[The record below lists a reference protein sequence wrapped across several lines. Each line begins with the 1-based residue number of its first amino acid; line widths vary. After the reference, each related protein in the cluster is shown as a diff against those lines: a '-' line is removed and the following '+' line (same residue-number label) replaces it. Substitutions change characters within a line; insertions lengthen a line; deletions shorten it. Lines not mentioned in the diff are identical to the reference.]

1 MTKLL
6 PDKARGLWGLTSAWQ
21 RSQQKWL
28 LRRQEK
34 REKSLQA
41 AGQKEASCQN
51 CGETM
56 KGPFCYA
63 CGQKDHELRRPW
75 WSLFNDVMDEF
86 LSTDSRIIRT
96 ILVLVVMPGMLTRD
110 YLDGHRARYVTPM
123 KLYLITTLVFFVLLE
138 ISNVALVQIQLER
151 KPASGNHAIAE
162 QVRSDVQGL
171 TISNIDELPDDER
184 LKVQDALAAT
194 GLDTKSV
201 KQRIQAAGEATVEK
215 PTQDQDWDL
224 KIVMFMPLIENATN
238 IEMAN
243 EIQSSEDIGL
253 ITTGED
259 QALGVAFKDAARAI
273 LAEPTLLNDTFNTWL
288 PRAMLVLVPIFAL
301 MLRTMHW
308 GQRRYYINQ
317 MIFSLHFHT
326 FVFILMM
333 PMMIIVP
340 RLGNEFAGQF
350 FTVSVVVWLLVAL
363 KVAQRQGWI
372 RTIFKFLWLWINYL
386 VVVFVTMA
394 AVLIIGLVDF

>member
-1 MTKLL
+1 
-6 PDKARGLWGLTSAWQ
+6 
-21 RSQQKWL
+21 
-28 LRRQEK
+28 
-34 REKSLQA
+34 
-41 AGQKEASCQN
+41 
-51 CGETM
+51 
-56 KGPFCYA
+56 
-63 CGQKDHELRRPW
+63 
-75 WSLFNDVMDEF
+75 MDEF

-151 KPASGNHAIAE
+151 KPASDNHAIAD
-162 QVRSDVQGL
+162 QVLSDVQGL

-201 KQRIQAAGEATVEK
+201 KQRIQAAGEDMVEK

-308 GQRRYYINQ
+308 GRRRYYINQ

-333 PMMIIVP
+333 PMMVIVP

-350 FTVSVVVWLLVAL
+350 FSVSVVVWLLVAL